1 MMEIAAEGE
10 FLRFQIGESSLSA
23 NCPDL
28 VEADIRELIED
39 GDKLAL
45 FARDYFYPDAEKA
58 MQEAAAEL
66 LAMPAPRPGEK
77 RVVQ

>member
-1 MMEIAAEGE
+1 MMKIADEAI
-10 FLRFQIGESSLSA
+10 FLLL
-23 NCPDL
+23 D
-28 VEADIRELIED
+28 EA
-39 GDKLAL
+39 
-45 FARDYFYPDAEKA
+45 PEKA